1 MKRSLTLLGC
11 LLLSAPVF
19 ALRMPGEVQ
28 PDRYTYYLTPEY
40 GQQLKMQNDGKD
52 RKPAFQPLPAGELR
66 SETRADLS
74 KGYPAPVAMT
84 CISSIYYN
92 TGARANWLKVGC
104 IDNNGLEYETSK
116 KWPPKSVAERV
127 CKAGEGDCES
137 FLQMD
142 TDSWSGPQ

>member
-1 MKRSLTLLGC
+1 MKKSLTLLGC

-19 ALRMPGEVQ
+19 ALYMQGEVQ

-40 GQQLKMQNDGKD
+40 GQYLKMLNDGKN
-52 RKPAFQPLPAGELR
+52 RKFSIPHGELR
-66 SETRADLS
+66 SNMNVGAS
-74 KGYPAPVAMT
+74 KGHPAPVAMT

-92 TGARANWLKVGC
+92 TGAQANWLKVGC
-104 IDNNGLEYETSK
+104 IDNNGLEYEGNQ

-127 CKAGEGDCES
+127 CKAGEGDCAS

>member
-28 PDRYTYYLTPEY
+28 PDRYTYYLTLEY
-40 GQQLKMQNDGKD
+40 GQQLKMQNDGKG
-52 RKPAFQPLPAGELR
+52 RKSAFQPLPAGELR

-74 KGYPAPVAMT
+74 KGYSAPVAMT

-92 TGARANWLKVGC
+92 TGA
-104 IDNNGLEYETSK
+104 
-116 KWPPKSVAERV
+116 
-127 CKAGEGDCES
+127 
-137 FLQMD
+137 
-142 TDSWSGPQ
+142 GPTG